1 MSKCDRTLSAGR
13 QHDARPVVAASVSRE
28 QACRIGR
35 APGWLRQQALDRN
48 VAYIP
53 ASVLP
58 RIPAENLVMSPD
70 PTPAPSSPQ
79 AGETLQ
85 MLARI
90 AAALDRL
97 APPVPAA
104 PDLAAADAFVWQAAG
119 PRLSPVPKVNRVEMG
134 LLRGIDRLRDTLAD
148 NTERFAR
155 GLPANN
161 ALLWGA
167 RGMGKSSLVKAVH
180 AEINKCLSAE
190 AGRRLKLVEI
200 HREDIETLP
209 ELMTLLRPDPHRF
222 LVFCDDL
229 SFDADDT
236 SYKSLKAVLEGGI
249 EGRPDNVIFYATSNR
264 RHLLPRDMMENER
277 STAINPGEAVEEKVS
292 LSDRFGLWLGFHRCS
307 QDEFLQMV
315 FGYADHFGLDRDRD
329 RIRAEALEWA
339 TTRGSRSGRT
349 AWQYIQDLAGRMGK
363 TLRQ

>member
-1 MSKCDRTLSAGR
+1 MSRADQIRL
-13 QHDARPVVAASVSRE
+13 AAS
-28 QACRIGR
+28 A
-35 APGWLRQQALDRN
+35 
-48 VAYIP
+48 
-53 ASVLP
+53 ASSSASSG
-58 RIPAENLVMSPD
+58 AEP
-70 PTPAPSSPQ
+70 
-79 AGETLQ
+79 E
-85 MLARI
+85 MLALLSRI
-90 AAALDRL
+90 AAALERA
-97 APPVPAA
+97 APPTTRA
-104 PDLAAADAFVWQAAG
+104 PEFSAADAFVWRADGLA
-119 PRLSPVPKVNRVEMG
+119 LTAVAKVSRVEMA
-134 LLRGIDRLRDTLAD
+134 LLRGIDRVRDLLFE
-148 NTERFAR
+148 NTERFAH

-180 AEINKCLSAE
+180 AEINKAR
-190 AGRRLKLVEI
+190 AGAGNQGLALKLVEI

-209 ELMTLLRPDPHRF
+209 ELMALLRPDPHRF

-264 RHLLPRDMMENER
+264 RHLLPREMMENER

-307 QDEFLQMV
+307 QDEYLDMV
-315 FGYADHFGLDRDRD
+315 FGYADHFALVCDREAV
-329 RIRAEALEWA
+329 RAEALEWA

-349 AWQYIQDLAGRMGK
+349 AWQFIQDLAGRLG
-363 TLRQ
+363 TRLS